1 MILYSEMGWI
11 YIKENII
18 ILKKDK
24 KKILKY
30 LFNINKI
37 EKINK
42 NHIILKKNKVKVW
55 LKDVDISYI
64 NNLKNSGVKIEDLAI
79 TKISENYKI
88 INWVMN
94 FEDNSVEF
102 YDKDFEITYSDVGSI
117 NRYPI
122 KYKIKDIEI
131 VQNKHKI
138 EIKYTKKNSF
148 LIYLIIDDLMNFDNN
163 KIKFSGVQLNWLN
176 EKITNIEK
184 LIDTILKNNYC
195 IIENINVNYYE
206 IDIKYDK
213 IDIKSV
219 I

>member
-37 EKINK
+37 ERINK
-42 NHIILKKNKVKVW
+42 NHIILKKNKIKVW

-102 YDKDFEITYSDVGSI
+102 YNEDFEITYSDVGSI
-117 NRYPI
+117 DRYPI

-131 VQNKHKI
+131 IQDKNKI

-148 LIYLIIDDLMNFDNN
+148 LAYIIIDELMNFDNN
-163 KIKFSGVQLNWLN
+163 KIKFSGIQLDWLN

-184 LIDTILKNNYC
+184 IIDTILKNNYC
-195 IIENINVNYYE
+195 IIENININYYE
-206 IDIKYDK
+206 IDIKYNK
-213 IDIKSV
+213 IDIKNV

>member
-37 EKINK
+37 ERINK
-42 NHIILKKNKVKVW
+42 NHIILKKNKIKIW
-55 LKDVDISYI
+55 LKDVDVSYI

-102 YDKDFEITYSDVGSI
+102 YDEDFEITYSDVGSI
-117 NRYPI
+117 DRYPI

-131 VQNKHKI
+131 FQNKHKI

-148 LIYLIIDDLMNFDNN
+148 LAYLIIDELMNFDNN
-163 KIKFSGVQLNWLN
+163 KIKFSGIQLDWLN

-184 LIDTILKNNYC
+184 IIDTILKNNYC
-195 IIENINVNYYE
+195 IIENININYYE
-206 IDIKYDK
+206 IDIKYNK
-213 IDIKSV
+213 IDIKNV